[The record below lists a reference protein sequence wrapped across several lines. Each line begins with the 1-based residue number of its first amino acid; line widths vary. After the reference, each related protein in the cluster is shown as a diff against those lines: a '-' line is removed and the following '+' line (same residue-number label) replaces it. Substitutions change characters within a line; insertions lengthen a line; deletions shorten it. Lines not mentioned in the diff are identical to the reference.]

1 MAALCPIAGLVRHP
15 PELTRFGPL
24 SLVTRLLIAA
34 LQAKQTEVAMS
45 VAVVDQLVQCLKIL
59 DSLGEKVA
67 ACHVDAA
74 IHALIDHAEPSGRL
88 EAE

>member
-1 MAALCPIAGLVRHP
+1 
-15 PELTRFGPL
+15 
-24 SLVTRLLIAA
+24 
-34 LQAKQTEVAMS
+34 MS